1 MSDNNQLVKVIEQ
14 TGIASTE
21 VDKILQPFADNF
33 QKAKAIVEKSKG
45 IVVTDEKQTTEMSQA
60 RENRLELKRLRV
72 DVEKTRK
79 GLKEQ
84 SLREG
89 KAIDGIAN
97 IVKALVIPVEEHLE
111 KQEKF
116 AELKRAER
124 AAATKADRTEKLMK
138 YTSDISLYNLDTM
151 NDKQFN
157 ELLETLKAQH
167 EARLAAEK
175 KAEADR
181 LAAIEAEN
189 KRQAEIEAEN
199 AKLKKEAEAKEKALE
214 KERKAEAEKQ
224 AKIQAEANAKL
235 EEERKK
241 REAIEAEQRAKLEE
255 ENRKKIELE
264 EIERKAL
271 LAPDKEKLVRF
282 AGAIDMIRNDKL
294 PAMKTAKAQ
303 TIVSEIDK
311 KLAEVHEF
319 IIARS
324 NEL

>member
-1 MSDNNQLVKVIEQ
+1 MAENNELTKIVEA
-14 TGIASTE
+14 TGLDTSK
-21 VDKILQPFADNF
+21 VDKILEPFASNF
-33 QKAKAIVEKSKG
+33 QKAKKLVQESKD
-45 IVVTDEKQTTEMSQA
+45 IVVTSEDQTKEMKEA
-60 RENRLELKRLRV
+60 RENRLELKNLRV
-72 DVEKTRK
+72 EVEKTRK

-97 IVKALVIPVEEHLE
+97 IVKALVVPVEEHLE

-116 AELKRAER
+116 AELKQAER
-124 AAATKADRTEKLMK
+124 AAATKADRTEKLMQ
-138 YTSDISLYNLDTM
+138 YTSDISLYNLDDM
-151 NDKQFN
+151 NDEQF
-157 ELLETLKAQH
+157 ESLLATLKAQH

-175 KAEADR
+175 KAEEDR
-181 LAAIEAEN
+181 LAAIEAEK

-199 AKLKKEAEAKEKALE
+199 AKLKKEAEEKEKALE

-255 ENRKKIELE
+255 ENRKKAEAE
-264 EIERKAL
+264 EQERKAL
-271 LAPDKEKLVRF
+271 LAPDKEKLVSF
-282 AGAIDMIRNDKL
+282 AGAIEMIRSDKL

-303 TIVSEIDK
+303 TIVTEIDK
-311 KLAEVHEF
+311 KLSEVHEF
-319 IIARS
+319 IISQS